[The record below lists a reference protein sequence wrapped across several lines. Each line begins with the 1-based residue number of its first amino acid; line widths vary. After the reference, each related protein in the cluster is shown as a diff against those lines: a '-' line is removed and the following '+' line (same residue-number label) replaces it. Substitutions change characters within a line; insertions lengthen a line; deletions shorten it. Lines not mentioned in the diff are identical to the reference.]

1 MSFSPKAI
9 ETLIDLVEV
18 RISSI
23 EGIDT
28 KDIRAVNRLKRCL
41 IELENIVADKP
52 KPAVVS
58 FTGADP
64 AESNA

>member
-41 IELENIVADKP
+41 IELESFVADKP
-52 KPAVVS
+52 EPAVVS
-58 FTGADP
+58 FTGAGP
-64 AESNA
+64 VGNNA